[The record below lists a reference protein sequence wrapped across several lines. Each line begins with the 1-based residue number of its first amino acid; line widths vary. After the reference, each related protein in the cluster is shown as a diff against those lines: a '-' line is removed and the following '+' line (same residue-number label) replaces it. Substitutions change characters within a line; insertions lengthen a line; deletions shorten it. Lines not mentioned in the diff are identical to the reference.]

1 MSAQTRTHTSNEHQS
16 GWLINF
22 ARKSLFNRLS
32 QLHTGRLTIAE
43 NGQQHVFGI
52 QVEGAPDITLS
63 VDDPSC
69 YLDIVFA
76 GSIGA
81 GESYMTGDWTCSNL
95 TDLVRLFVI
104 NMDVLDDM
112 DSRWTFIQKPL
123 MKLLHNLK
131 RNSEKGAKRNV
142 AAHYDLGNSMF
153 AAFLDPTM
161 MYSSGVFPRPDA
173 SMQEA
178 SEHKLQT
185 ICEKLDIQPHDRVV
199 EIGTGWGGFAIYAA
213 QHIGCHV
220 TTTTISEQQYQMA
233 KQRVAELELED
244 KITLLKEDYR
254 NLDGKYDKLVSIEMI
269 EAVGWQYYDTYFNKC
284 ASLLKPDGTMLIQAI
299 TITDQRF
306 EQYKRNVDFI
316 QKYIFPGAGLPSVEA
331 IMSSIK
337 KATDLRLVHLQD
349 FAEHYAMTLRAW
361 CERFLQKAEYIK
373 QQGYSDEFI
382 RMWEYYLCYCEG
394 GFKERSIGVSHLVF
408 AKPQHKDEV
417 ITRA

>member
-43 NGQQHVFGI
+43 NGQQHIFGV